1 MSNMVQFLETLGSN
15 PALAQLSASEF
26 EAIVAKLDVDDA
38 QRQALLTRDDAAL
51 NDMLG
56 GRERMLCVIWP
67 ADEPAREDDQP
78 GDDAPAED
86 TPPET
91 E

>member
-1 MSNMVQFLETLGSN
+1 MSNMVRFLETLGSN
-15 PALAQLSASEF
+15 PALTKLSAAEF
-26 EAIVAKLDVDDA
+26 EAMVANLDVDDA
-38 QRQALLTRDDAAL
+38 QRQALVARDGAAL

-67 ADEPAREDDQP
+67 ADEPVRENDQP
-78 GDDAPAED
+78 GDDEPAED

>member
-1 MSNMVQFLETLGSN
+1 MSNMVGFLETLGSN
-15 PALAQLSASEF
+15 PALTKLSAAEF
-26 EAIVAKLDVDDA
+26 EALVATLDVGDA
-38 QRQALLTRDDAAL
+38 QRQALIARDDSAL
-51 NDMLG
+51 NDLLG

-67 ADEPAREDDQP
+67 ADEPMRENDQP
-78 GDDAPAED
+78 GESEPAEE

>member
-15 PALAQLSASEF
+15 PALTKLSAAEF
-26 EAIVAKLDVDDA
+26 ESIVATLDVDDA
-38 QRQALLTRDDAAL
+38 QRQALLARDDAAL

-78 GDDAPAED
+78 GENEPAEE

>member
-15 PALAQLSASEF
+15 PALTMLSASEF
-26 EAIVAKLDVDDA
+26 EAIVAKLDVDDS
-38 QRQALLTRDDAAL
+38 QRQALLARDGAAL

-78 GDDAPAED
+78 GDEAPAED
-86 TPPET
+86 TPSEA

>member
-15 PALAQLSASEF
+15 PALTKLSAAEF
-26 EAIVAKLDVDDA
+26 EAMVANLDVDDA
-38 QRQALLTRDDAAL
+38 QRQALVARDGAAL
-51 NDMLG
+51 NDLLG

-67 ADEPAREDDQP
+67 ADEPARENDQP
-78 GDDAPAED
+78 GDDEPAED

>member
-15 PALAQLSASEF
+15 PALTKLSAAEF
-26 EAIVAKLDVDDA
+26 EAVVANLDVDDA
-38 QRQALLTRDDAAL
+38 QRQALLARDGAAL
-51 NDMLG
+51 NDILG

-67 ADEPAREDDQP
+67 ADEPARENDQP
-78 GDDAPAED
+78 GDDEPAEE

>member
-1 MSNMVQFLETLGSN
+1 MSNMVRFLETLGSN
-15 PALAQLSASEF
+15 PALTKLSAAEF
-26 EAIVAKLDVDDA
+26 EAIVATLDVDDA
-38 QRQALLTRDDAAL
+38 QRQALIARDDAAL
-51 NDMLG
+51 SDMLG

-67 ADEPAREDDQP
+67 ADEPMRENDQP
-78 GDDAPAED
+78 GENEPAEE

>member
-15 PALAQLSASEF
+15 PALTKLSAAEF
-26 EAIVAKLDVDDA
+26 EAMVANLDVDDA
-38 QRQALLTRDDAAL
+38 QRQALVARDGAAL

-67 ADEPAREDDQP
+67 ADEPARENDQP
-78 GDDAPAED
+78 GDDEPAED

>member
-15 PALAQLSASEF
+15 PALTKLSASEF
-26 EAIVAKLDVDDA
+26 EAIVATLDVADA

-67 ADEPAREDDQP
+67 ADEPGRENDQP
-78 GDDAPAED
+78 GEDEPADD
-86 TPPET
+86 TPPEA

>member
-1 MSNMVQFLETLGSN
+1 MSNMVRFLETLGSN
-15 PALAQLSASEF
+15 PALTKLSAAEF
-26 EAIVAKLDVDDA
+26 EAIVATLDVDNA
-38 QRQALLTRDDAAL
+38 QRQALIARDNAAL
-51 NDMLG
+51 NDLLG

-67 ADEPAREDDQP
+67 ADEPARENDQP
-78 GDDAPAED
+78 GENEPAEE